1 MVMKKLRKIFDFAIV
16 MSYIIMG
23 CLLLFKKDIFTQVI
37 PMFRNIFGIILI
49 LYGIF
54 RANQFY
60 SKYIVNKE
68 DENS

>member
-1 MVMKKLRKIFDFAIV
+1 MKQFRKIWELIIIV
-16 MSYIIMG
+16 IYIVMG
-23 CLLLFKKDIFTQVI
+23 CLLIFKKDLFTQFI

-54 RANQFY
+54 RASQFY
-60 SKYIVNKE
+60 NKYIVNKE